1 MSQVRIRPQFWFDQ
15 LPNFQPDDSMAECH
29 AERAVERIAEKKAE
43 GNVEKLEK
51 LVDQLKG
58 KIDSKD
64 TVIKSEV
71 KSAKI
76 IEISIQILFTFIQRP
91 ASTGSKRRSRKS
103 SVSYGYIKDMGLL
116 QKIVDKIFFCM
127 SRNSR
132 IGIFLSIELIAEV
145 LGLGSLVSTIM
156 LLIKI
161 GFPLQGVILFL
172 LSVRI

>member
-1 MSQVRIRPQFWFDQ
+1 
-15 LPNFQPDDSMAECH
+15 MAECH
-29 AERAVERIAEKKAE
+29 AKRAGERIAEKKAE
-43 GNVEKLEK
+43 GNVEKLEQ

-58 KIDSKD
+58 KIESKD

-103 SVSYGYIKDMGLL
+103 SGSHGSIKEMGLL

-127 SRNSR
+127 GRNSR
-132 IGIFLSIELIAEV
+132 IGVFLSIEVAIHV
-145 LGLGSLVSTIM
+145 IGLGSLMSTIM
-156 LLIKI
+156 MLIKI
-161 GFPLQGVILFL
+161 GFPLQGVILTL

>member
-1 MSQVRIRPQFWFDQ
+1 
-15 LPNFQPDDSMAECH
+15 MAECH
-29 AERAVERIAEKKAE
+29 AKKAREKIAEKKAE

-91 ASTGSKRRSRKS
+91 ASTGSKRRSRNFS
-103 SVSYGYIKDMGLL
+103 GSQDSIKE
-116 QKIVDKIFFCM
+116 V
-127 SRNSR
+127 
-132 IGIFLSIELIAEV
+132 GIQHKTNPPNDSDSESIEMTP
-145 LGLGSLVSTIM
+145 LVTD
-156 LLIKI
+156 K
-161 GFPLQGVILFL
+161 FKK
-172 LSVRI
+172 

>member
-1 MSQVRIRPQFWFDQ
+1 
-15 LPNFQPDDSMAECH
+15 
-29 AERAVERIAEKKAE
+29 
-43 GNVEKLEK
+43 
-51 LVDQLKG
+51 
-58 KIDSKD
+58 
-64 TVIKSEV
+64 
-71 KSAKI
+71 
-76 IEISIQILFTFIQRP
+76 
-91 ASTGSKRRSRKS
+91 
-103 SVSYGYIKDMGLL
+103 MGLL